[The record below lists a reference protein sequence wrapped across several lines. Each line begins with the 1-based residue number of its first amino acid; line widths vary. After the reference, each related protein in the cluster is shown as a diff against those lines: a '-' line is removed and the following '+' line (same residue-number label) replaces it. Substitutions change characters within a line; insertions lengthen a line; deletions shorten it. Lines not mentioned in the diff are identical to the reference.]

1 MGEVLSEVSRRA
13 FELPVPKRSPGR
25 GFLAPLVAAGL
36 ALAASFA
43 SGAPASAASVSLVR
57 DAEIEALLQDYAR
70 PIFRAAGIPSTAVE
84 ILMVPDNDFNAFVA
98 DGSHIF
104 INTGA
109 ILATETP
116 NELIGVIAHETG
128 HLAGNHLSQ
137 MRAMIRSTRI
147 ATAIASI
154 IGVGAVAAGSAA
166 GVNDLSQAAPAILMG
181 ANAIGSRS
189 ILAYARAEETVAD
202 RAAIQYL
209 EATGQSPTGMLNL
222 FKRMAGDDMFLF
234 RSVDPY
240 AVSHPLPGERI
251 AQIENLV
258 AQSRFRDRTD
268 PAALQLR
275 HDLARAKL
283 SAFTES
289 PQAAARRFPVGDSS
303 LPARY
308 AQAILAYRFGNV
320 DQAIRLIDALIQ
332 TQPSNAYFQELKG
345 QALLEHGR
353 AREAIAPLR
362 RAVELDSD
370 SGLLKI
376 MLGHALVETGDA
388 SRMQEAIRYLTQ
400 GLQVDPNVPNGYRQL
415 GRAYAATGDLG
426 MAQLVTAEGLFTNG
440 EYEDARLQASRAQ
453 TRFNAGTPAWLRAED
468 ILVYVPPR

>member
-1 MGEVLSEVSRRA
+1 MSRLLDTKPHANTRRRA
-13 FELPVPKRSPGR
+13 APAR
-25 GFLAPLVAAGL
+25 LAALGL
-36 ALAASFA
+36 AIIGAILSLAA
-43 SGAPASAASVSLVR
+43 PALAASVSLVR

-70 PIFRAAGIPSTAVE
+70 PIFRAAGIPSTGVE
-84 ILMVPDNDFNAFVA
+84 ILMVPNSDFNAFVA

-128 HLAGNHLSQ
+128 HLAGNHLAQ
-137 MRAMIRSTRI
+137 MRAMIRSTKL

-154 IGVGAVAAGSAA
+154 IGVGIVAAGSSA
-166 GVNDLSQAAPAILMG
+166 GVNDLSQAAPAILTG
-181 ANAIGSRS
+181 ANSIGVRS
-189 ILAYARAEETVAD
+189 ILSYQRAEEASAD
-202 RAAIQYL
+202 RAAISYL
-209 EATGQSPTGMLNL
+209 EATSQSPEGMLNL
-222 FKRMAGDDMFLF
+222 FQRMAGEDMFLY

-258 AQSRFRDRTD
+258 AQSRFRGRTD

-275 HDLARAKL
+275 HDLARAKI

-289 PQAAARRFPVGDSS
+289 PQASARRYPVGDTS

-308 AQAILAYRFGNV
+308 AQAIIAYRFGNV
-320 DQAIRLIDALIQ
+320 EQAIRMIDALIQ
-332 TQPSNAYFQELKG
+332 SQPSNAYFWELKG
-345 QALLEHGR
+345 QALLERGR
-353 AREAIAPLR
+353 AREAIEPLR
-362 RAVELDSD
+362 RAVDLAPN

-376 MLGHALVETGDA
+376 LLGHALVETGDTGRA
-388 SRMQEAIRYLTQ
+388 SEAIRYLNQ
-400 GLQVDPNVPNGYRQL
+400 GLQADHNVPNGYRQL
-415 GRAYAATGDLG
+415 GRAYAMTGEVG

-440 EYEDARLQASRAQ
+440 EYEEAKVQASRAQ
-453 TRFNAGTPAWLRAED
+453 AKFNVGSPPWLRAED
-468 ILVYVPPR
+468 ILIYAPPR

>member
-1 MGEVLSEVSRRA
+1 MSRLLETTPRRA
-13 FELPVPKRSPGR
+13 SAR
-25 GFLAPLVAAGL
+25 LAAFGLAVLGSLVSLAAP
-36 ALAASFA
+36 ALAASVA
-43 SGAPASAASVSLVR
+43 LVR

-70 PIFRAAGIPSTAVE
+70 PIFRAAGIPSTGVE
-84 ILMVPDNDFNAFVA
+84 ILMVPDNEFNAFVA

-137 MRAMIRSTRI
+137 MRAMIRSTKL

-154 IGVGAVAAGSAA
+154 VGVGIVAAGASA
-166 GVNDLSQAAPAILMG
+166 GVSDLNQAAPAILTG
-181 ANAIGSRS
+181 ASSIGARS
-189 ILAYARAEETVAD
+189 ILSYQRAEEASAD
-202 RAAIQYL
+202 RAAISYL
-209 EATGQSPTGMLNL
+209 EATSQSPEGMLNL
-222 FKRMAGDDMFLF
+222 FTRMAGEDMFLY

-258 AQSRFRDRTD
+258 AQSRFRGRTD

-289 PQAAARRFPVGDSS
+289 PQASARRFPVGDTS

-320 DQAIRLIDALIQ
+320 EQAIRMIDGLIQ
-332 TQPSNAYFQELKG
+332 SQPGNPYFWELKG
-345 QALLEHGR
+345 QALLERGR
-353 AREAIAPLR
+353 AGDAIEPLR
-362 RAVELDSD
+362 RAVELEPS

-376 MLGHALVETGDA
+376 LLGHALVETGNTGRA
-388 SRMQEAIRYLTQ
+388 TEAIRYLNQ

-415 GRAYAATGDLG
+415 GRAYAMTGDVG

-440 EYEDARLQASRAQ
+440 EYEEAKIQASRAQ
-453 TRFNAGTPAWLRAED
+453 AKFNVGSPPWLRAED
-468 ILVYVPPR
+468 ILIYAPPR